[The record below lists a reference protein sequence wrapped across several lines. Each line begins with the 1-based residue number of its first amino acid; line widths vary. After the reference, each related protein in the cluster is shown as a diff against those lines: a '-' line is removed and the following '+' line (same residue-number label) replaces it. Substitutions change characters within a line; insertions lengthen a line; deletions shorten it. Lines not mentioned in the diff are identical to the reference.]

1 MRNVIPSLI
10 IFLLLTGCGQK
21 AAPTRAKA
29 DKDPK
34 RVAIEERIAK
44 TSSEGK
50 QLIES
55 VKGMKPEVND
65 QPSAKTLGEIVED
78 YEKNKGAYNITTI
91 GWESSQKAVRPQEK
105 TGRWKVLFHYQTF
118 DGQLQAAEWEYNP
131 ETKKLYPFER
141 VNAPTFWTGIGD
153 EAAANANKGKK

>member
-1 MRNVIPSLI
+1 MRNIISSLI
-10 IFLLLTGCGQK
+10 ILLLLTGCGQK
-21 AAPTRAKA
+21 VAPTKAKA

-34 RVAIEERIAK
+34 RVALEEKIAR
-44 TSSEGK
+44 TSPEGK
-50 QLIES
+50 QMIEM

-65 QPSAKTLGEIVED
+65 QLSAKTLGELIED
-78 YEKNKGAYNITTI
+78 YEKNKGAYNISTI
-91 GWESSQKAVRPQEK
+91 GWEASQKAVRPQEK

-141 VNAPTFWTGIGD
+141 NNAPTFWTAVGD
-153 EAAANANKGKK
+153 EAANANKGKK